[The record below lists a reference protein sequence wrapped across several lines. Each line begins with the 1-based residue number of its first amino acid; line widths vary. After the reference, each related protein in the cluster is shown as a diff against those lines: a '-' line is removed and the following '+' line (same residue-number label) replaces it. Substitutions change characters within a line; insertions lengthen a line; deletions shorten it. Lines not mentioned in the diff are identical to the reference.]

1 MIHHIKGN
9 LLTSDCDVI
18 IHQSNC
24 QMGFGSGI
32 AGQIRQ
38 QYPEAYEAFM
48 ADTREPTM
56 KLGFYSDAISNGKHI
71 YNMYS
76 QYNYGRDTRV
86 VYTNYDAI
94 AFGLDQIIP
103 VVIAE
108 NPEAKI
114 GLPYLIGCGLANGD
128 WNKVRLILEK
138 ASKLH
143 GVDLYLYEYT
153 P

>member
-1 MIHHIKGN
+1 MIHHIKAN

-38 QYPEAYEAFM
+38 IYPEAYEAFK

-71 YNMYS
+71 FNMYS
-76 QYNYGRDTRV
+76 QYNYGRDTSV

-94 AFGLDQIIP
+94 THGLNQILP
-103 VVIAE
+103 VVKSLY
-108 NPEAKI
+108 PEAKI

-128 WNKVRLILEK
+128 WNKVRLIIEK
-138 ASKLH
+138 ASKTH
-143 GVDLYLYEYT
+143 EVDLYLYEYQ